1 MIVREEHTHMSR
13 RKRQSEKG
21 PVDVIDLGKKAG
33 LTLMTE
39 STASNVID
47 WLPTMIPQLDHILGG
62 GIPFGR
68 VTEIYGKEQSGLV

>member
-1 MIVREEHTHMSR
+1 MVIREEHIHMSR

-21 PVDVIDLGKKAG
+21 PVNAIDLGKKAG

-39 STASNVID
+39 STASNVSD
-47 WLPTMIPQLDHILGG
+47 WLPTMIPQLDYILGG

-68 VTEIYGKEQSGLV
+68 VTEIYGKEQSGY